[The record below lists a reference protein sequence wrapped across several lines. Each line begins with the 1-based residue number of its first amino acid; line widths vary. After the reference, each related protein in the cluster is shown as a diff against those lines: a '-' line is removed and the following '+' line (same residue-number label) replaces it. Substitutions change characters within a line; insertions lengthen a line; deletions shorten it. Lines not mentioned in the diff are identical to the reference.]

1 VVRPPRAE
9 ALRRAWGRCRGIVHQ
24 RVDVD
29 AKVGRL
35 ELEAVEVRLIL
46 AITGIRRMT
55 RAIRVTAF
63 TSTIPMA

>member
-1 VVRPPRAE
+1 MD
-9 ALRRAWGRCRGIVHQ
+9 RGPGIAHQ

-46 AITGIRRMT
+46 AITVIRRMT
-55 RAIRVTAF
+55 RAIRATAF
-63 TSTIPMA
+63 TSTIPIA